1 MRHLIEQAMGFFDI
15 ADFEPTGDGNVGGN
29 HVTDIGLRSL
39 QMGRE
44 KSESFIPFPTVAL
57 PGAHKAE
64 PEKQRCVYN
73 LVLREKMFRWVTA
86 TLITTVGSGRR
97 T

>member
-1 MRHLIEQAMGFFDI
+1 MAGFFEFTH
-15 ADFEPTGDGNVGGN
+15 FEALGDGNVGGD
-29 HVTDIGLRSL
+29 HVTDMGLRSL

-64 PEKQRCVYN
+64 PEKQRHCAEVENETWYSRCNCV
-73 LVLREKMFRWVTA
+73 K
-86 TLITTVGSGRR
+86 
-97 T
+97 